1 MNAYD
6 ENWTPTLLGYCVNRS
21 SSDRVSIRIAE
32 MYLIAA
38 EAGSYLPAELE
49 KAKGYLLDLKA
60 KRLKPEA
67 METQRTKVGAMDAE
81 QLRTEIAD
89 ERARELDTAG
99 WTSAGRPG
107 RPSSKPTR
115 TGPTRSMRMTR
126 VTRCPSRSRP
136 SIATPS

>member
-1 MNAYD
+1 
-6 ENWTPTLLGYCVNRS
+6 
-21 SSDRVSIRIAE
+21 

-81 QLRTEIAD
+81 QLRAEIAD
-89 ERARELDTAG
+89 ERARELIGEGHRWMDLRRTTRPAIVK
-99 WTSAGRPG
+99 TYKDRTYTLNANDARYTLPFPQSAIDSNPELND
-107 RPSSKPTR
+107 
-115 TGPTRSMRMTR
+115 
-126 VTRCPSRSRP
+126 
-136 SIATPS
+136 

>member
-1 MNAYD
+1 M
-6 ENWTPTLLGYCVNRS
+6 NRS

-89 ERARELDTAG
+89 ERARELIGEGHCWMDLRRTTRPAIVK
-99 WTSAGRPG
+99 TYKDRTYTLNANDARYTLPFPQSAIDSNPELND
-107 RPSSKPTR
+107 
-115 TGPTRSMRMTR
+115 
-126 VTRCPSRSRP
+126 
-136 SIATPS
+136 